1 MKVEGEEKR
10 GIPGIEGST
19 LLEKEMAFEPNRIE
33 KCKKKIFPMSF
44 KIYELNIQPNK
55 GESERV
61 MGRMRKPRN
70 KATLRAILRKEL
82 W

>member
-1 MKVEGEEKR
+1 
-10 GIPGIEGST
+10 
-19 LLEKEMAFEPNRIE
+19 
-33 KCKKKIFPMSF
+33 MSF